1 MGTHFLCGN
10 PSCAALMAAALA
22 LLFLASPL
30 ESSESSEPEEL
41 LTGDFPVSY
50 MPHQGTPDAGTAQPK
65 SWEFPMRADD
75 PQLST
80 TANLKRQIRYLVS
93 GELRDKEPDDF
104 PKGEVVYY
112 GRGRR
117 GYWMNLKKM
126 ENMTY
131 LEDVLEMVAIPKTGK
146 HTADDSLVLV
156 GSTWEQNAC
165 VSHSVI
171 IIADAS
177 CCDDVNVSVYCA
189 RTQ

>member
-75 PQLST
+75 PQLSA
-80 TANLKRQIRYLVS
+80 TANLKRHITYLLS
-93 GELRDKEPDDF
+93 GELDDKQPSDF
-104 PKGEVVYY
+104 PKGEVLYY
-112 GRGRR
+112 ARSRETEN
-117 GYWMNLKKM
+117 YWINLKK
-126 ENMTY
+126 NITY
-131 LEDVLEMVAIPKTGK
+131 IRGGDVLHMVAIPKTGK
-146 HTADDSLVLV
+146 QTADDSLVLV

-171 IIADAS
+171 IIAD
-177 CCDDVNVSVYCA
+177 VNVSAAV
-189 RTQ
+189 TM